1 VHQPR
6 RRRPGT
12 ETKKRLFGVGLD
24 AFVVRPLIVF
34 CNFKYF
40 IDKVKKLFVF
50 KLTFNYIE
58 KYGIPIRFII
68 AFSFFFVVSP
78 FLIENSFAFL
88 FHSAPNYGH
97 GNILLSK
104 EFSNKFRV
112 IVSGIGET
120 TSFNQMFEG
129 QYGCLKRIEPFPFLL
144 SNVPPNSKYDST
156 DKENEARN
164 NGDES
169 KDITPAE
176 RSEILQIW
184 AKIAQFLSLAIT
196 LYIIIRA
203 VL

>member
-1 VHQPR
+1 
-6 RRRPGT
+6 
-12 ETKKRLFGVGLD
+12 
-24 AFVVRPLIVF
+24 
-34 CNFKYF
+34 
-40 IDKVKKLFVF
+40 
-50 KLTFNYIE
+50 
-58 KYGIPIRFII
+58 
-68 AFSFFFVVSP
+68 
-78 FLIENSFAFL
+78 
-88 FHSAPNYGH
+88 
-97 GNILLSK
+97 
-104 EFSNKFRV
+104 
-112 IVSGIGET
+112 
-120 TSFNQMFEG
+120 MFEG